1 MVRTLRI
8 MSSRA
13 SRSDEEAAWID
24 AARAGDRAAF
34 DQLVR
39 LHFARIY
46 GLLFRMLGNH
56 EDAEDLAQDCF
67 VRAFGAIRFYRGESA
82 FSTWLFRIALHLARD
97 HGRRRQRAH
106 LVGLEPLSA
115 EPAGS
120 AAREPSQELS
130 RRETVAALSQAIKSL
145 PHNLRAAVVLRL
157 LEGMQY
163 DEIAR
168 ATGMR
173 PGTVRTQVMK
183 ARRIL
188 LRVMA
193 PWMAPE
199 ERDVP

>member
-1 MVRTLRI
+1 MVRTLRT
-8 MSSRA
+8 MPTA
-13 SRSDEEAAWID
+13 SRSEEEAAWID
-24 AARAGDRAAF
+24 AAKSGDRAAF
-34 DQLVR
+34 DRLVR

-46 GLLFRMLGNH
+46 GLLSRMLGNH

-82 FSTWLFRIALHLARD
+82 FGTWLFRIALHLARD

-106 LVGLEPLSA
+106 LVGLEPLSS
-115 EPAGS
+115 EPAS
-120 AAREPSQELS
+120 PHAREPSQELS
-130 RRETVAALSQAIKSL
+130 RRETAAALSQAIKGL
-145 PHNLRAAVVLRL
+145 PHNLRAALVLRL
-157 LEGMQY
+157 LEGMEY

-193 PWMAPE
+193 PLMAPE